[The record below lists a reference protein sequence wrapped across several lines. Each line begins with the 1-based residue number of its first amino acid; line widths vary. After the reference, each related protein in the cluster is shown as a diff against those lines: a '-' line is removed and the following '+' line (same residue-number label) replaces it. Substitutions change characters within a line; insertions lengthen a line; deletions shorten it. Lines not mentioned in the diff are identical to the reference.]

1 MSNYSIVENRF
12 TRVKLFPVL
21 FIFSA
26 LLCYSNAGKAQ
37 GKEEERIE
45 KATQLLRDF
54 GSMKESIPQELLRIS
69 NGIVIVPKM
78 INAGFVIGGKRGRG
92 IAMVKNDD
100 GTWSDPLFITITGG
114 SIGFQIGVQA
124 VDLVLI
130 FKHRETLEDMGSGTF
145 TLGGD
150 VSATAGP
157 VGRSGSATTDYKFEA
172 EVYSYSR
179 SKGLFAGISLAGSA
193 INIDVNAN
201 ESFYGGD
208 VSTDDI
214 LQNEKS
220 DDARIIA
227 LQNEL
232 EGMVRKAE

>member
-12 TRVKLFPVL
+12 IRIKLFPVL
-21 FIFSA
+21 FIFSV

-220 DDARIIA
+220 DDAGIIA

>member
-1 MSNYSIVENRF
+1 M
-12 TRVKLFPVL
+12 L
-21 FIFSA
+21 FILLA
-26 LLCYSNAGKAQ
+26 LLCYSNVGKAQ